1 MSNERARSDL
11 HHFRLHRGRVFGGLR
26 HLRSVE
32 ESMMPEPEE
41 REKLDPR
48 SVVFGF
54 LLGMFM
60 WTVFA
65 GGLVCIAMGGVK

>member
-1 MSNERARSDL
+1 
-11 HHFRLHRGRVFGGLR
+11 
-26 HLRSVE
+26 
-32 ESMMPEPEE
+32 MMPEPEE